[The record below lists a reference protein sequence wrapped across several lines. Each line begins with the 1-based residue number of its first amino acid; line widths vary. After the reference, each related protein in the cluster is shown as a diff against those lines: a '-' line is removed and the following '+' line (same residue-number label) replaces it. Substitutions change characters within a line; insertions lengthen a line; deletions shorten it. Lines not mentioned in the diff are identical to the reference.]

1 MWALSATKPTK
12 DAVSCHLQAEL
23 VDTMC
28 HLNPPEQNSHSWS
41 EAKYLGVIIDSHL
54 TFKGQVESVCRSIEK
69 KLGAYRRRRKY
80 LSHTARRMFYISVIE
95 TSLTYASVAYVY
107 SLTQHLY
114 DRLIIKSHLAM
125 KTVFGLHRRTPTA
138 FVLSH
143 AKLSPIE
150 LRYNFK
156 LYLFTYRCLNHLSST
171 LLQSLFV
178 LRTNTTHT
186 DRITRDQ
193 VQAML
198 TTPHANSRYGFFSLP
213 FLAADRWNLLPIAIR
228 QAASMPDFHA
238 LLSAYLGLP
247 VRSHR
252 LLGDP
257 L

>member
-1 MWALSATKPTK
+1 M
-12 DAVSCHLQAEL
+12 
-23 VDTMC
+23 
-28 HLNPPEQNSHSWS
+28 
-41 EAKYLGVIIDSHL
+41 
-54 TFKGQVESVCRSIEK
+54 
-69 KLGAYRRRRKY
+69 
-80 LSHTARRMFYISVIE
+80 SHTARRMFYISVIQ
-95 TSLTYASVAYVY
+95 TSLTSASVAYVH

-114 DRLIIKSHLAM
+114 DRIIIKSHLAM

-156 LYLFTYRCLNHLSST
+156 LSLFTYRCLNRLSST

-186 DRITRDQ
+186 DRITRGQ
-193 VQAML
+193 MHAML
-198 TTPHANSRYGFFSLP
+198 TTPHSRYGIFSLS

-228 QAASMPDFHA
+228 QSASMPDFHA